1 MIINNVTGT
10 GINKIMKNASR
21 DDVFEYIQQNIDS
34 IMIQLNKESKV
45 KLPFELNNPTVKGL
59 GLELEDLTDT
69 IKSLRLVATNNNQE
83 AKKMIVKGS
92 ESEIINAVK
101 EPKFKEILKT
111 GTESLEYYLK
121 LGK

>member
-1 MIINNVTGT
+1 
-10 GINKIMKNASR
+10 MKNANR
-21 DDVFEYIQQNIDS
+21 EDVFEYIQQNIDG
-34 IMIQLNKESKV
+34 IIGQLNKESKV
-45 KLPFELNNPTVKGL
+45 KLPFELNHPTIRGL
-59 GLELEDLTDT
+59 GLELEDLTESV
-69 IKSLRLVATNNNQE
+69 KSLRLVATNNNQE

-111 GTESLEYYLK
+111 GTESLEYYLN